1 MKRPEI
7 PRWAGI
13 GAGLCGLALIL
24 LGVYRGEVAVVFQK
38 AVNICLE
45 CIGIG

>member
-1 MKRPEI
+1 MKNKGVLAIRY
-7 PRWAGI
+7 
-13 GAGLCGLALIL
+13 GLLFLAAAFLIT
-24 LGVYRGEVAVVFQK
+24 GVCREEYVGVLQK

>member
-7 PRWAGI
+7 PCWV
-13 GAGLCGLALIL
+13 GAAAALCGLALML